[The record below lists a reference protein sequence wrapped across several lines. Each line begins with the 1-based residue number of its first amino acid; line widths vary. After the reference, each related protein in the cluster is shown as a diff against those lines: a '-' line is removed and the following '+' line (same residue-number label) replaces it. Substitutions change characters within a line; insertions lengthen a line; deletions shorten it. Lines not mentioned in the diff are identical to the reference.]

1 MARGAGAVGLIVNPA
16 AGRDIRRVVAR
27 GRFVTDEEKINVTE
41 RILAGLAAAGT
52 GRVWAMADW
61 GGLAA
66 AAASKH
72 AAGAGPMRVEMV
84 DTPVAGRES
93 DTVLAARAMAERGV
107 RCIVALGGDGTAR
120 AVASARTGAA
130 LVAVST
136 GTNNVFP
143 EMVEGTAAGLAAGL
157 VAAGTVDEAEATSP
171 RPMLRVSVDGE
182 VRDVAL
188 VDAAASRH
196 LHVGARA
203 IWDAAHVSELFVS
216 GRYPGAIGLAAIASR
231 LPAAGGPGVHAE
243 LGEGGAEVT
252 APITPGS
259 FSRVGVARWSDLSF
273 DEPRTVGLD
282 AGTIA
287 VDGER
292 SVEFRPGQSVAVTL
306 VRDGPR
312 VVRVGRALELAALAG
327 AFVSGSAARR

>member
-1 MARGAGAVGLIVNPA
+1 MARGAGEVGLIVNPA

-41 RILAGLAAAGT
+41 RILAGLAAAGVE
-52 GRVWAMADW
+52 RVLAMADW

-66 AAASKH
+66 AAASRH
-72 AAGAGPMRVEMV
+72 EGPMRIEML

-93 DTVLAARAMAERGV
+93 DTVLAARAMAARGA
-107 RCIVALGGDGTAR
+107 RCIVTLGGDGTNR
-120 AVASARTGAA
+120 AVASAGTGAA

-143 EMVEGTAAGLAAGL
+143 ALIEGTTAGLAAGL
-157 VAAGTVDEAEATSP
+157 VATCAVDEAEATLV
-171 RPMLRVSVDGE
+171 RPMLTVSVDGE

-188 VDAAASRH
+188 IDAAAARQ

-203 IWDAAHVSELFVS
+203 IWDAAHVAELFVS
-216 GRYPGAIGLAAIASR
+216 GRYPAAIGLAAVASR
-231 LPAAGGPGVHAE
+231 LPSRGGPGVHVE

-252 APITPGS
+252 APITPGT
-259 FSRVGVARWSDLSF
+259 FSRVAVARWSDLPF
-273 DEPRTVGLD
+273 DEPRTVGLG

-292 SVEFRPGQSVAVTL
+292 SVEFRPGQAVTVTL
-306 VRDGPR
+306 IRGGPR
-312 VVRVGRALELAALAG
+312 VVSVERALELAARTG
-327 AFVSGSAARR
+327 AFVSGSEAQT